1 MSKKPTYFELLK
13 DPRWQKCRLRRMQVS
28 RFACDR
34 CGDTTSTLHIH
45 HGAYLRGLSSW
56 EYEDQML
63 HCLCENCHCWASE
76 MQQHILTILSHA
88 PPVYYPEI
96 GALLYGFISKLLATH
111 KKA

>member
-1 MSKKPTYFELLK
+1 
-13 DPRWQKCRLRRMQVS
+13 
-28 RFACDR
+28 
-34 CGDTTSTLHIH
+34 
-45 HGAYLRGLSSW
+45 
-56 EYEDQML
+56 ML